1 MPDRMPVIVR
11 AFHSLD
17 HRRVGDDGEM
27 ARMARMAKLPAI
39 AVTLLERH
47 RREGARAGAGADAG
61 AVAGVGA
68 GTGAVGGAGTV
79 VTHLNLCSPSPIR
92 SH

>member
-1 MPDRMPVIVR
+1 MSFGTQDGRGHLSV
-11 AFHSLD
+11 AFALQSFVSL
-17 HRRVGDDGEM
+17 E
-27 ARMARMAKLPAI
+27 A
-39 AVTLLERH
+39 

-61 AVAGVGA
+61 AVAGAGA

-79 VTHLNLCSPSPIR
+79 VTHLNLCSPSPTR

>member
-1 MPDRMPVIVR
+1 MPDRMPVFAR
-11 AFHSLD
+11 AFNSLD
-17 HRRVGDDGEM
+17 HRRVGEDGEM
-27 ARMARMAKLPAI
+27 ARMARMARLPTI
-39 AVTLLERH
+39 AVSLLEVH

-79 VTHLNLCSPSPIR
+79 VTHLNLCSPSPTL